1 MLVVG
6 TNKNGKRG
14 HTRKNGDHISILR
27 PIVALHNQLMC
38 SCNKGQAVVVIKCF
52 RDILP
57 KGVTSTTGRDT
68 PAASVVG
75 ITPEQIT
82 HGSLM
87 RNFLDPIQRANVV
100 QSIDGGTQTAVQAED
115 LVLDESG
122 ERKVVEEI
130 GKVFPDIG
138 IAVFAQALVI
148 KPIHLCDL
156 AGLMIS
162 SEDGDSLGVTD
173 FEADKECDRL
183 YRVVATV
190 DIVTWGRKSVMSH
203 GARKQK

>member
-1 MLVVG
+1 
-6 TNKNGKRG
+6 
-14 HTRKNGDHISILR
+14 
-27 PIVALHNQLMC
+27 
-38 SCNKGQAVVVIKCF
+38 
-52 RDILP
+52 
-57 KGVTSTTGRDT
+57 
-68 PAASVVG
+68 
-75 ITPEQIT
+75 
-82 HGSLM
+82 M
-87 RNFLDPIQRANVV
+87 RNFLDPVQRTNVV

-122 ERKVVEEI
+122 ERKVVEKI

-156 AGLMIS
+156 AGLVVS

-173 FEADKECDRL
+173 FKADKKRDGL

-190 DIVTWGRKSVMSH
+190 DIVTWRRKSDISH
-203 GARKQK
+203 RARRRKGRIKGEISHTHEEVVCVRIRTSNAE